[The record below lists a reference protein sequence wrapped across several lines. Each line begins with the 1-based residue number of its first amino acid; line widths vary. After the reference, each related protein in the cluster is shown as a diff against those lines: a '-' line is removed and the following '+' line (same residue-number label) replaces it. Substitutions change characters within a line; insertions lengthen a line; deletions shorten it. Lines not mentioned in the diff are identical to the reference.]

1 MRPEIFAPRAARA
14 GSCSKA
20 SFYCPGKTGTEGFVT
35 IATHSH
41 EACSPHERSDMRG
54 TLAAVK
60 LPDFA
65 PLIRAT
71 SE

>member
-1 MRPEIFAPRAARA
+1 MRPEVAPRAARA

-20 SFYCPGKTGTEGFVT
+20 SFYCPGKAATAGFAT
-35 IATHSH
+35 IATHPR
-41 EACSPHERSDMRG
+41 EACSPHERSEMRG
-54 TLAAVK
+54 HSCRHK